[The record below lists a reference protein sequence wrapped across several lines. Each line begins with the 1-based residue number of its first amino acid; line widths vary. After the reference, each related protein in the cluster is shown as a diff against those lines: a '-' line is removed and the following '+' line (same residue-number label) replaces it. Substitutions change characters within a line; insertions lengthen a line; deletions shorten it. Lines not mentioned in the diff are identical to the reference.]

1 MHNRKRMDM
10 GKPIITFN
18 NKNKN
23 IVQVPRHLTP
33 MQFSRYPPD
42 NAITF
47 ERWFLNQWT
56 NSDSVDRHYLPIQW
70 TALYCNN
77 GYGNAPILHTIQ
89 EFLDTLPTD
98 KKYYTIVQYDDG
110 ILNNI
115 EHLDIEVCAMAGPR
129 IDFSLPLLCTPHKC
143 NFIYSAKEANS
154 KYRASFIGNLTHT
167 VRANMIQELQ
177 DKEGFY
183 ISTKHHNLTEYNR
196 IIRLSKYVLC
206 PRGYG
211 ANSFRIQEAIDF
223 GAIPIYISDQF
234 IFPYNMPSFPFGIC
248 AGIEDNIEDVISY
261 AENTGLDKIIRASID
276 ANKKLYTYAGCK
288 QEILVHLKN
297 KQAND
302 VQLFVPPTE

>member
-1 MHNRKRMDM
+1 MEKKKRMDM

-23 IVQVPRHLTP
+23 IVEVPRHLTP

-47 ERWFLNQWT
+47 ERWYLNQWT
-56 NSDSVDRHYLPIQW
+56 NADSVGRLYLPIQW

-115 EHLDIEVCAMAGPR
+115 EHLNIEVCAMAGPR

-143 NFIYSAKEANS
+143 NFIYPAKETNS

-167 VRANMIQELQ
+167 MRATMIQELQ

-183 ISTKHHNLTEYNR
+183 ISTKHHNLIEYNK

-223 GAIPIYISDQF
+223 GSIPIYISDEYV
-234 IFPYNMPSFPFGIC
+234 FPYNSKEFNFGLL
-248 AGIEDNIEDVISY
+248 ATPEDNIEQIISS
-261 AENTGLDKIIRASID
+261 AESVELDKKILEHNRI
-276 ANKKLYTYAGCK
+276 NKSLYTYSGCK
-288 QEILVHLKN
+288 QQILNHLIN
-297 KQAND
+297 KENGLKKANVD
-302 VQLFVPPTE
+302 